1 MTQAIVIV
9 NSEVKESGKSVAIS
23 PVTEKM
29 VAPLKQAII
38 SSSPNTKI
46 EIVSV
51 AALWSRA
58 VKLPPPSSETIYC
71 PLTIQLPHWLEFP
84 AQDIYRA
91 CRDIEQRRQWVEQN
105 LAYKTSIKDS
115 WLGDLWL
122 PIVLTPKETLYS
134 EIIGEGAIPNFYEQ
148 PVDFAKDLRKPL
160 YKLAEKLLKSLS
172 APPAVYLLQFS
183 LIDKE
188 IVFDRLWPFPAAP
201 ALASIKGQQPDLFAC
216 HWQCLLGKTIKEIVT
231 APSF

>member
-9 NSEVKESGKSVAIS
+9 NSEVKESGKSIAIS

-29 VAPLKQAII
+29 VAALKQAIL
-38 SSSPNTKI
+38 SHSPTAKI

-51 AALWSRA
+51 AALWSKT
-58 VKLPPPSSETIYC
+58 VKLPSPNSETIYC

-84 AQDIYRA
+84 ARDIYHA

-105 LAYKTSIKDS
+105 LAYKTSIKDA

-122 PIVLTPKETLYS
+122 PVVLTAKKTLYA
-134 EIIGEGAIPNFYEQ
+134 EIIGEGAMPNFYEQ
-148 PVDFAKDLRKPL
+148 PVNLANDLRQPL
-160 YKLAEKLLKSLS
+160 YHLAEQVLKSLS

-183 LIDKE
+183 LIGKE

-216 HWQCLLGKTIKEIVT
+216 HWQCLLGKPIKEIVPIQS
-231 APSF
+231 A